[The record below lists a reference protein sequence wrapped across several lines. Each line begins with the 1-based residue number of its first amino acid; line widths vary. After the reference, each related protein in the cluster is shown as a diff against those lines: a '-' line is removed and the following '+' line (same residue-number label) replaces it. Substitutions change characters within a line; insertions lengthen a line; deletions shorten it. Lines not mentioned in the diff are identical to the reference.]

1 MKFMK
6 IGTRPD
12 AFYTEDGTRTVISDV
27 PGDLTI
33 TINSITY
40 LIHKFPLLPKCG
52 LLQRLCSSAEDSGN
66 IALELHDIPGGE
78 EAFELCAKFCYGITI
93 NVSAHNF
100 VPAFCAAKFLRMT
113 EAFERGNLVV
123 KLEAF
128 FASCIL
134 EGWKDSILV
143 LQTTQKLAEW
153 AENVGIIR
161 RCIDSIVEKILT
173 PPLKVKWSY
182 TCSRPGYEKSVPKD
196 WWTEDLS
203 VLEIELFRCIITAV
217 RSTNVL
223 PPQLI
228 GEALHVYAT
237 RWLPDVTK
245 RLPLVAPGAGQFSL
259 DRKRSILET
268 IVSMIPS
275 DGGSVLVGFLLRL
288 ISAANYLG
296 ASMVTKAQLIR
307 RSGTQLP
314 EARLNDLL
322 LPSQGGSTCDES
334 CCAFDV
340 ELIGIV
346 LESFLRQW
354 RRQAPGEGESHS
366 LRSIRK
372 VGKLIDT
379 YLQVVARDP
388 KMPVEEMVSLASAVP
403 DIARPVHDE
412 LYQAINTYLK
422 IHHDLSKSGKKQLCR
437 ILDCQK
443 LSPQVCMHA
452 VKNERL
458 PLRTVVQLLYFE
470 QERGTTSTAASQLAS
485 PTIQRTPTLKDY
497 GLIRRLN
504 LQDSDNEHPHKAD
517 NNRRR
522 RGPVGEEES
531 NSSRSRGVSRII
543 MESSRKKGREIVEE
557 GTKLHNP
564 PTQRTVVHKHI

>member
-1 MKFMK
+1 M
-6 IGTRPD
+6 
-12 AFYTEDGTRTVISDV
+12 
-27 PGDLTI
+27 LQ
-33 TINSITY
+33 
-40 LIHKFPLLPKCG
+40 FPLLPKCG
-52 LLQRLCSSAEDSGN
+52 LLQRLCSTAEDSGN

-113 EAFERGNLVV
+113 EAFEKGNLVV

-128 FASCIL
+128 FTSCIL

-173 PPLKVKWSY
+173 PPVKVRWSY

-203 VLEIELFRCIITAV
+203 VIEIDLFRCIITAV

-223 PPQLI
+223 QPQLI
-228 GEALHVYAT
+228 GEALHVYAS

-245 RLPLVAPGAGQFSL
+245 RLPPASSGQGL

-288 ISAANYLG
+288 VSAANYLG

-307 RSGTQLP
+307 RSGIQLQ
-314 EARLNDLL
+314 EAKLNDLL
-322 LPSQGGSTCDES
+322 LPSQAGSTCDEN
-334 CCAFDV
+334 CAFDV
-340 ELIGIV
+340 ELVGIV

-354 RRQAPGEGESHS
+354 RRQVPGDENQS

-388 KMPVEEMVSLASAVP
+388 KMLVEEMVSLAAAVP

-412 LYQAINTYLK
+412 LYQAVNTYLK
-422 IHHDLSKSGKKQLCR
+422 
-437 ILDCQK
+437 
-443 LSPQVCMHA
+443 V
-452 VKNERL
+452 
-458 PLRTVVQLLYFE
+458 
-470 QERGTTSTAASQLAS
+470 
-485 PTIQRTPTLKDY
+485 
-497 GLIRRLN
+497 
-504 LQDSDNEHPHKAD
+504 
-517 NNRRR
+517 
-522 RGPVGEEES
+522 
-531 NSSRSRGVSRII
+531 
-543 MESSRKKGREIVEE
+543 
-557 GTKLHNP
+557 
-564 PTQRTVVHKHI
+564 

>member
-12 AFYTEDGTRTVISDV
+12 AFFTEDGTRTVISDV

-203 VLEIELFRCIITAV
+203 VLEIELFRCIITSV
-217 RSTNVL
+217 RSTNAL

-237 RWLPDVTK
+237 RWLPNVTK
-245 RLPLVAPGAGQFSL
+245 RLPLATGA

-268 IVSMIPS
+268 IVSMIPG

-288 ISAANYLG
+288 VSAANYLG

-322 LPSQGGSTCDES
+322 LPSQDGGSSTCDES

-340 ELIGIV
+340 ELIGVV
-346 LESFLRQW
+346 LDSFLRQW
-354 RRQAPGEGESHS
+354 RRHVPGEGENHS

-422 IHHDLSKSGKKQLCR
+422 IHPDLSKSGKKQLCR

-470 QERGTTSTAASQLAS
+470 QERGGGTRTTTASELAS
-485 PTIQRTPTLKDY
+485 PSIQRTPTLKDY
-497 GLIRRLN
+497 GLIRRLK
-504 LQDSDNEHPHKAD
+504 LQGSDD
-517 NNRRR
+517 NWRIR
-522 RGPVGEEES
+522 RGPVRDDDDKAES
-531 NSSRSRGVSRII
+531 NSSRSRIV
-543 MESSRKKGREIVEE
+543 MESGKKGREIVEE
-557 GTKLHNP
+557 GTNKIHP
-564 PTQRTVVHKHI
+564 RTQRTVVHKHI